1 MPTYIAQA
9 GGLPVVLDEL
19 RNIATQYSFP
29 PEELTSLSDVA
40 SILTAVSYAECT
52 ITNAESDI
60 TPAYN
65 QRVQL
70 GNAASVGGSLQASY
84 AAVNLTGDLNTSA
97 LQRHKDDNKNEIE
110 SVASARQQNATNFP
124 KSSGGGDSSW
134 TSVRL
139 LVPFDSDANSVT
151 HSNGQSITGT
161 TSGTSGTPASAVTS
175 DSKYGSG
182 GWTQYQGTV
191 TYSTSTFNSTNWTVE
206 FWFKRNADY
215 SFTTYR
221 QVMKFGYF
229 IFRHSSSNNF
239 ELYDDDDGSSVG
251 GFGAAALNTWEHYA
265 IVYQNGT
272 TRLYKGGSQIASST
286 GTLSAPSSV
295 VIGRSSHGL
304 YNFSLDDL
312 RVTDAARYPDGTTFT
327 APSAAH
333 PTSSSSSN
341 VSLKYDQETLGYL
354 SQVLQVAQN
363 ANTGATIKDAAGTSV
378 TLTLAELKH
387 VIATMV
393 SNNQS
398 LVEARN
404 KAAID
409 IDAATTNTAVTNV
422 KTTFTTTYPP
432 PSGS

>member
-9 GGLPVVLDEL
+9 GSLPVVLDEL

-175 DSKYGSG
+175 DYKYGTG
-182 GWTQYQGTV
+182 GWTHYQGTV
-191 TYSTSTFNSTNWTVE
+191 TYSTGTFNSTNWTVE
-206 FWFKRNADY
+206 FWFKRNANY
-215 SFTTYR
+215 SFTNNR
-221 QVMKFGYF
+221 QVMKFGDF
-229 IFRHSSSNNF
+229 IFRHNNSNYF
-239 ELYDDDDGSSVG
+239 GIYDDDDESSIGS
-251 GFGAAALNTWEHYA
+251 FGTAALNTWEHYA

-272 TRLYKGGSQIASST
+272 MRLYKGGVQVASST

-295 VIGRSSHGL
+295 VIGRSSYPL

-327 APSAAH
+327 VPSAAH
-333 PTSSSSSN
+333 PTS
-341 VSLKYDQETLGYL
+341 
-354 SQVLQVAQN
+354 
-363 ANTGATIKDAAGTSV
+363 
-378 TLTLAELKH
+378 
-387 VIATMV
+387 
-393 SNNQS
+393 
-398 LVEARN
+398 
-404 KAAID
+404 
-409 IDAATTNTAVTNV
+409 
-422 KTTFTTTYPP
+422 
-432 PSGS
+432 